1 MVSIAWWSVRSK
13 SLILNLLLAVVIKD
27 TKEKLAEEI
36 SKKNQL
42 NDSVNSLE
50 AIIQNLESNLKSVK
64 EEIPPRITTQF
75 PNFQDSRFP
84 IPIPKPSTLVN
95 YYSVYINRFSIDH
108 YFS

>member
-36 SKKNQL
+36 SKKNHL

-50 AIIQNLESNLKSVK
+50 AIIQNLESNLKRVQ
-64 EEIPPRITTQF
+64 EENNSNSKVRQTFLT
-75 PNFQDSRFP
+75 
-84 IPIPKPSTLVN
+84 
-95 YYSVYINRFSIDH
+95 
-108 YFS
+108 